1 MKKGS
6 HTKLLSY
13 LGIVENDLSENAVG
27 IEQVLNV
34 RICLILRLCLN
45 SFQKL
50 THIYRSSLMK
60 EHDNYKVADSQTT
73 HN

>member
-34 RICLILRLCLN
+34 SICLILRLCLN
-45 SFQKL
+45 SCQKTD
-50 THIYRSSLMK
+50 THLPVKSD
-60 EHDNYKVADSQTT
+60 EGT
-73 HN
+73 